1 MKRNELISLCKAQR
15 IELNLSQEKLAAII
29 NQPRQRVVEFEMGRA
44 NLTCDALLI
53 LLEALNLTITNQVEA
68 KPVINQAAA
77 KPLAK
82 PVSAPKQQPAK
93 FSLAE
98 EMARLRS
105 Q

>member
-15 IELNLSQEKLAAII
+15 IELNLSQEKLGAKIG
-29 NQPRQRVVEFEMGRA
+29 QPRERIVMFEMGRA
-44 NLTCDALLI
+44 NLTCDNLLI
-53 LLEALNLTITNQVEA
+53 LLEALSLTITNKSAA
-68 KPVINQAAA
+68 KPVINQAVS

-82 PVSAPKQQPAK
+82 PVSAPKPQPAK
-93 FSLAE
+93 FNLAE

>member
-1 MKRNELISLCKAQR
+1 MCKARR
-15 IELNLSQEKLAAII
+15 IELKLSQEKLGAKIG
-29 NQPRQRVVEFEMGRA
+29 QPRERIVMFEMGRA
-44 NLTCDALLI
+44 NLTCDNLLI
-53 LLEALNLTITNQVEA
+53 LLEALSLTITNQVEA
-68 KPVINQAAA
+68 KPVINQAVS

-82 PVSAPKQQPAK
+82 PLNPIKPQPAK

>member
-1 MKRNELISLCKAQR
+1 MKRKELISLCKAQR
-15 IELNLSQEKLAAII
+15 IELKLSQEKLAANI
-29 NQPRQRVVEFEMGRA
+29 NQPRQRIVEFEAGRS

-53 LLEALNLTITNQVEA
+53 LLEALGVTLVVQGAA
-68 KPVINQAAA
+68 KPVVNQAAS

-82 PVSAPKQQPAK
+82 PLNPIKPQPAK

>member
-1 MKRNELISLCKAQR
+1 M
-15 IELNLSQEKLAAII
+15 ELNLSQGQLAKKLNLPI
-29 NQPRQRVVEFEMGRA
+29 PRISEFENGRG
-44 NLTCDALLI
+44 NLNCDALLT
-53 LLEALNLTITNQVEA
+53 LLEALGITLVVQVEA
-68 KPVINQAAA
+68 KPVINQAVS

-82 PVSAPKQQPAK
+82 PVSAPKPQPAK